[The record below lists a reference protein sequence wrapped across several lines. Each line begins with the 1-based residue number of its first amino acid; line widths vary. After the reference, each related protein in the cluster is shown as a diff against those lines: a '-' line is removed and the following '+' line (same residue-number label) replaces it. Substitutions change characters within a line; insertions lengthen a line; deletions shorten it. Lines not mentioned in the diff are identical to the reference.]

1 MSPCLTS
8 PGAKA
13 KGASPVYFLPF
24 LLAILGGEVGE
35 SLRQAGRR
43 RKAPAVM
50 KEGKEDIGSTDG
62 ECKESARAREGVR
75 G

>member
-1 MSPCLTS
+1 MSPCL
-8 PGAKA
+8 AKA

-24 LLAILGGEVGE
+24 LLAILGEVGE
-35 SLRQAGRR
+35 SLRQTGRR
-43 RKAPAVM
+43 RRRRREAAAVM

-62 ECKESARAREGVR
+62 ECRESARGRGVR